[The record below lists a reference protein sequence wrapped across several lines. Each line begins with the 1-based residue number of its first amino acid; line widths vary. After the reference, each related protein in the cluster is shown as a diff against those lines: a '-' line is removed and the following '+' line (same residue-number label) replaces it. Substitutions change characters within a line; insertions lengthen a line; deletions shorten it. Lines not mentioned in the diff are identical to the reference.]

1 MAKEK
6 STRPLPKAL
15 KDLLAIR
22 RDIDRSRTIM
32 DVVRKRTKIERR
44 IFDCEYEVFER
55 KEQSTSKEWAYVK
68 KNKARARRRQTEK

>member
-1 MAKEK
+1 MAKNQQDLCQK
-6 STRPLPKAL
+6 P

-44 IFDCEYEVFER
+44 IFDCEYELFEAQGR
-55 KEQSTSKEWAYVK
+55 STSQRMGPCQEEQGESK
-68 KNKARARRRQTEK
+68 KKTN